1 MSKTTQYSQL
11 NFIRGSMALY
21 VLVCHCAKATGFNL
35 KPLPGAGHA
44 VDIFMMLS
52 GLLIALN
59 FHEREKYEPWNKAK
73 TFYKFYI
80 RRFFRIAP
88 LYYFFL
94 FFAFLF
100 LDSFFAISNIRPG
113 QNITSWTP
121 ELTKSISSNLEI
133 RILLHVTFLFGL
145 FPSFIQDSILPD
157 WSIGLEMQFYF
168 IFPFLMLII
177 KKIGYFIPLF
187 LFTIL
192 YLIAPFLF
200 GSYTSPGILLHFGQP
215 SFLPLKINVFLIGIL
230 LGEAK
235 YFMKIKKNEKA
246 FKSLFFVF
254 ILSFIGY
261 DFIINISAIYLLFW
275 VISTS
280 QILNTSLF
288 HMFKKIDNFLDNKIV
303 TFFSDTSYAVY
314 LVHLLII
321 YLANW
326 YFLNYKF
333 YILNNYFYNFI
344 LLVVFSIPV
353 SYSTAFILYRIIEL
367 PFIQFGKK
375 ISLRFFRNYQS

>member
-1 MSKTTQYSQL
+1 MIKIKQYSQL

-59 FHEREKYEPWNKAK
+59 FHEREKYEPWDKSK
-73 TFYKFYI
+73 TIYIFYI

-100 LDSFFAISNIRPG
+100 LDSFFAISNIQPG
-113 QNITSWTP
+113 QNVTSWTA
-121 ELTKSISSNLEI
+121 ESTKHISTNLEI
-133 RILLHVTFLFGL
+133 RILLHLTFLFGL

-157 WSIGLEMQFYF
+157 WSIALEMQFYF
-168 IFPFLMLII
+168 LFPFLMLIF
-177 KKIGYFIPLF
+177 KKIGYFIPIF

-192 YLIAPFLF
+192 YLTAPFLF
-200 GSYTSPGILLHFGQP
+200 GNYNSPGILLHFGQP
-215 SFLPLKINVFLIGIL
+215 SFLPLKINVFLIGVL
-230 LGEAK
+230 LGKAK
-235 YFMKIKKNEKA
+235 YFMNGKNEEKA
-246 FKSLFFVF
+246 SKFLFLVF
-254 ILSFIGY
+254 ILSFFGY
-261 DFIINISAIYLLFW
+261 DFIINISAIYLLLW
-275 VISTS
+275 IKSTS
-280 QILNTSLF
+280 QKPNKFLF
-288 HMFKKIDNFLDNKIV
+288 HTFQKMDNLVDNKIV

-314 LVHLLII
+314 LVHLMII
-321 YLANW
+321 YIVNW
-326 YFLNYKF
+326 VFIKNEF
-333 YILNNYFYNFI
+333 YISNNYLYNFI
-344 LLVVFSIPV
+344 LLIVFVIPF
-353 SYSTAFILYRIIEL
+353 SYLIAFILYRIIEL

-375 ISLRFFRNYQS
+375 ISSNLFIN

>member
-1 MSKTTQYSQL
+1 
-11 NFIRGSMALY
+11 MALY

>member
-1 MSKTTQYSQL
+1 MIKIKQYSQL
-11 NFIRGSMALY
+11 NFIRGLMALY
-21 VLVCHCAKATGFNL
+21 VLVCHCAKATGFIL
-35 KPLPGAGHA
+35 KPLPSAGHA
-44 VDIFMMLS
+44 VDIFMILS

-73 TFYKFYI
+73 TFFIFYI

-88 LYYFFL
+88 LYYLFL

-100 LDSFFAISNIRPG
+100 LDYFFAISNIQPG
-113 QNITSWTP
+113 QNITSWTS
-121 ELTKSISSNLEI
+121 ESTKYISSNLEI
-133 RILLHVTFLFGL
+133 RLLLHVTFLFGL

-157 WSIGLEMQFYF
+157 WSIGLEMQFYVL
-168 IFPFLMLII
+168 FPFLMLII
-177 KKIGYFIPLF
+177 RNIGYFLPIF

-200 GSYTSPGILLHFGQP
+200 GNYNSPGIFLHYGQP
-215 SFLPLKINVFLIGIL
+215 SFLPLKINVFLIGLL
-230 LGEAK
+230 LGKAK
-235 YFMKIKKNEKA
+235 YFINSQNEEKA
-246 FKSLFFVF
+246 FKPLFFVF

-261 DFIINISAIYLLFW
+261 DFIINISAIYLLLW

-280 QILNTSLF
+280 QKSNTSLF
-288 HMFKKIDNFLDNKIV
+288 HMFQKIDNLLDNKIV

-314 LVHLLII
+314 LVHLMII

-326 YFLNYKF
+326 TFLKNQF
-333 YILNNYFYNFI
+333 YISNNYLYNFI
-344 LLVVFSIPV
+344 LLVLFVIPV
-353 SYSTAFILYRIIEL
+353 SYLIAFILYRIIEF

-375 ISLRFFRNYQS
+375 ISFNLFNN

>member
-1 MSKTTQYSQL
+1 
-11 NFIRGSMALY
+11 MAFY

-59 FHEREKYEPWNKAK
+59 FHEREKYEPWDKSK
-73 TFYKFYI
+73 TVYIFYI

-100 LDSFFAISNIRPG
+100 LDSFFAISNIQPG
-113 QNITSWTP
+113 QNVTSWTA
-121 ELTKSISSNLEI
+121 ESTKYISTNLEI

-157 WSIGLEMQFYF
+157 WSIALEMQFYF
-168 IFPFLMLII
+168 LFPFLMLIF
-177 KKIGYFIPLF
+177 KKIGYFIPIF

-192 YLIAPFLF
+192 YLTAPFLF
-200 GSYTSPGILLHFGQP
+200 GNYNSPGILLHFGQP
-215 SFLPLKINVFLIGIL
+215 SFLPLKINVFLIGVL
-230 LGEAK
+230 LGKAK
-235 YFMKIKKNEKA
+235 YFMNVNNEEKA
-246 FKSLFFVF
+246 SKFLFLVF
-254 ILSFIGY
+254 ILSFFGY
-261 DFIINISAIYLLFW
+261 DFIINISAIYLLLW
-275 VISTS
+275 IKSTS
-280 QILNTSLF
+280 QKPNKILF
-288 HMFKKIDNFLDNKIV
+288 HTFQKMDNLVDNKIV

-314 LVHLLII
+314 LVHLMII
-321 YLANW
+321 YIVNW
-326 YFLNYKF
+326 FFIKNEFYFS
-333 YILNNYFYNFI
+333 NNYLYNFI
-344 LLVVFSIPV
+344 LLIVFVIPF
-353 SYSTAFILYRIIEL
+353 SYLIAFILYRIIEL

-375 ISLRFFRNYQS
+375 ISSNLFIN

>member
-1 MSKTTQYSQL
+1 LSKTTQYSQL